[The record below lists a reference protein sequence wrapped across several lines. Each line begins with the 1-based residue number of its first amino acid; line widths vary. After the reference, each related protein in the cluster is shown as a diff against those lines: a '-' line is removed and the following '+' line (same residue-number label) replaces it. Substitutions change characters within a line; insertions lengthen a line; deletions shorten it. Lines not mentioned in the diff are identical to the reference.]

1 LYSTERAVNN
11 HAADIADP
19 VSNQPPGSN
28 DTEAAKKIA
37 TLVYAL
43 QAASFLLALTFIA
56 AVIVNYVKQDDV
68 ADTWLASHFRWQIRT
83 FWFALLWTVLGFFTL
98 LLGIGYLILIAVA
111 AWVIYRIVKGWLA
124 LADNKAMYLEG

>member
-1 LYSTERAVNN
+1 MNN
-11 HAADIADP
+11 HASDIADP
-19 VSNQPPGSN
+19 MSNQSPGSN
-28 DTEAAKKIA
+28 DTEAAKKIV

-56 AVIVNYVKQDDV
+56 AVIVNYVKKDDV
-68 ADTWLASHFRWQIRT
+68 VDTCLASHFRWQIRT
-83 FWFALLWTVLGFFTL
+83 FWFALLWTVLGFITL

-124 LADNKAMYLEG
+124 LADNKPMYLEE

>member
-1 LYSTERAVNN
+1 VNN
-11 HAADIADP
+11 HAPDITE
-19 VSNQPPGSN
+19 NMTEQPPGSG
-28 DTEAAKKIA
+28 DTEANKKIA

-43 QAASFLLALTFIA
+43 QAVSFLLAVTFIA
-56 AVIVNYVKQDDV
+56 AVIVNYVKRDDV

-83 FWFALLWTVLGFFTL
+83 FWFALLWTVLGFITL

-124 LADNKAMYLEG
+124 LADNKPMYLEG

>member
-1 LYSTERAVNN
+1 MNN
-11 HAADIADP
+11 HASDIAGP
-19 VSNQPPGSN
+19 MSNQSPGSN

-83 FWFALLWTVLGFFTL
+83 FWFALLWTVLGFITL

-124 LADNKAMYLEG
+124 LADNKPMYLEK